1 MGVWRLKVGVSL
13 TLRRRYRCDRRCGLS
28 LVLRRRLRQRAVL
41 VLSMCMCMSCVGG
54 VGVLRLGFGQVR
66 GGMGVRDVEFHE
78 VVVMCVGVL

>member
-1 MGVWRLKVGVSL
+1 MYGLLTCDVCVVGVVIGFVIS
-13 TLRRRYRCDRRCGLS
+13 YRAMSGYVAFLCHLD
-28 LVLRRRLRQRAVL
+28 VL
-41 VLSMCMCMSCVGG
+41 SCVGG